1 MSRVLR
7 SDFFETKYTA
17 KIAQDLLGKFLIRK
31 IGRKTIS
38 YMITEAEAYCGSE
51 DKASHA
57 HKGKT
62 KRNEPMFG
70 SAGNWYVYLIYGM
83 YHMLNIVTGPKNYPA
98 AILIRGLEGTCPVRS
113 RSPQGDCSTAF
124 GRAASNGMNGPG
136 KLTKKLKITKVLNN
150 KKAIPKNGLWIE
162 DRGVKI
168 NKKDIKKSARI
179 GVGYAG
185 PVWSKKKLRFFICH
199 SALDAES
206 RKRN

>member
-1 MSRVLR
+1 MTKILR
-7 SDFFETKYTA
+7 SDFFKTKDTA
-17 KIAQDLLGKFLIRK
+17 KIAQNLLGKFLVRK
-31 IGRKTIS
+31 IGRKTTA
-38 YMITEAEAYCGSE
+38 YMITESEAYCGLE

-83 YHMLNIVTGPKNYPA
+83 YQMLNIVTGPKNYPA
-98 AILIRGLEGTCPVRS
+98 AILIRGLES
-113 RSPQGDCSTAF
+113 
-124 GRAASNGMNGPG
+124 ASGPG

-150 KKAIPKNGLWIE
+150 KKAVSKNGLWIE

-179 GVGYAG
+179 GVDYAG
-185 PVWSKKKLRFFICH
+185 PIWSKKKLRFFI
-199 SALDAES
+199 
-206 RKRN
+206 